1 MPGWSPY
8 GSYRMQGSDRKQTSH
23 SARRVSVMLPYPFPA
38 PFDYRVP
45 ADLDPQP
52 GDVVLVPLNRR
63 EELGVVWEST
73 LDDEVPD
80 HKLKP
85 VAGVIDTPPM
95 RQALRRFIDWV
106 AAYTLAPPGEVKGM
120 ALRVGPTGAGP
131 APTGWRRA
139 DPLPVARISDARQ
152 RVLDSLAVK

>member
-23 SARRVSVMLPYPFPA
+23 PARRVSVMLPYPFPA

-95 RQALRRFIDWV
+95 LETTVAPCVPVTSPIKFPVKFVALV
-106 AAYTLAPPGEVKGM
+106 AVTADAALVALPFMFMPYVPLRAFEGTVPPVN
-120 ALRVGPTGAGP
+120 
-131 APTGWRRA
+131 
-139 DPLPVARISDARQ
+139 
-152 RVLDSLAVK
+152 